1 MNKQMKHVLV
11 TGLVMLGL
19 GTVVQQAQAG
29 TTDTMSV
36 SVSPTVT
43 YGVTISS
50 PFLTGY
56 VFGNVALAA
65 TTLSTVAITLNTTN
79 ATGPEYFG
87 LSISNSNGN
96 WTATSSAP
104 GQDTFRM
111 GAAMGATQPLVAN
124 TSTYLSVPPFSG
136 AAQGLYYQGSAT
148 PVAGSAKVL
157 LRLEMPTT
165 LNLGTTGTQTMVLT
179 ATAQNS

>member
-1 MNKQMKHVLV
+1 MKTQIRQTLALALIVLSIGMV
-11 TGLVMLGL
+11 LRMGM
-19 GTVVQQAQAG
+19 VQAA
-29 TTDTMSV
+29 TTDTMQV

-56 VFGNVALAA
+56 VFGNVALGA
-65 TTLSTVAITLNTTN
+65 TTLSTVAITLNTTG

-87 LSISNSNGN
+87 LSISNSNGG
-96 WTATSSAP
+96 WTASAA
-104 GQDTFRM
+104 GASQDTFRM

-136 AAQGLYYQGSAT
+136 
-148 PVAGSAKVL
+148 
-157 LRLEMPTT
+157 
-165 LNLGTTGTQTMVLT
+165 
-179 ATAQNS
+179 